1 MRVLLCTPREYH
13 TPHGSA
19 MNAPITTAYLAR
31 RLDDAGME
39 VMAVDIGM
47 MRNREA
53 AIAPILPEAD
63 ALGLSVMHSTM
74 EGARRLI
81 TYARH
86 IKSDIW
92 ICCGGVAPT
101 VEPETFLAMGA
112 DCVVTGQADGNVATI
127 FKQQPSG
134 IIEGLPGDISGRPLW
149 EVHCPKPWEYPG
161 SYKAPAHPEAIVMA
175 TRGCPWHCTMCG
187 NVVWGG
193 QRTRYR
199 DVDDVRDEQG
209 WLAQQGVKGIFW
221 YDDELIEHRNLAY
234 AANVLRG
241 DLAHVAQG
249 RCDIRQGDVG
259 ALRELVAAG
268 LKRVMWGV
276 ESADVGVLQALQK
289 GTTPEAIE
297 ETLRT
302 AHDAGIENHAYL
314 MVGMPEEGP
323 EEAERTYQALKGW
336 LAEGIVRRFQA
347 TAMTPMPG
355 TPIYAQAQAE
365 GWLSGGDPFQFR
377 ATGGTPWMSQA
388 EIIAHHNRLIHL
400 GREYDAFI

>member
-1 MRVLLCTPREYH
+1 MKVLLCTPREYH

-31 RLDDAGME
+31 RLDDAGIE
-39 VMAVDIGM
+39 TMAVDIGM

-53 AIAPILPEAD
+53 AIAPILSDAD
-63 ALGLSVMHSTM
+63 ALGISVMHSTM

-81 TYARH
+81 IYARH
-86 IKSDIW
+86 IKRDIW

-101 VEPETFLAMGA
+101 VEPGKFLAMGA
-112 DCVVTGQADGNVATI
+112 DCVVVGQADGNVATI
-127 FKQQPSG
+127 FQQQPTG
-134 IIEGLPGDISGRPLW
+134 IIKGLPGDISGRPLW

-175 TRGCPWHCTMCG
+175 TRGCPHMCAMCG
-187 NVVWGG
+187 NVVWSG

-199 DVDDVRDEQG
+199 EVDDVREEQG
-209 WLAQQGVKGIFW
+209 WLAQQGVRGIFW
-221 YDDELIEHRNLAY
+221 YDDELIEHRNLEY
-234 AANVLRG
+234 AAKVLRA
-241 DLAHVAQG
+241 DLAHIAQG
-249 RCDIRQGDVG
+249 RCDIRQDDVD
-259 ALRELVAAG
+259 ALRELVSAG

-276 ESADVGVLQALQK
+276 ESADVGVLQALNK

-302 AHDAGIENHAYL
+302 AHAAGIENHVYL

-323 EEAERTYQALKGW
+323 EEAERTYRALEGWLKG
-336 LAEGIVRRFQA
+336 GIVRRFQA

-355 TPIYAQAQAE
+355 TPIYHQAQTE
-365 GWLSGGDPFQFR
+365 GWLSEGDPFQFHV
-377 ATGGTPWMSQA
+377 TGGTPWMSQA
-388 EIIAHHNRLIHL
+388 EIADYQSRLIRL